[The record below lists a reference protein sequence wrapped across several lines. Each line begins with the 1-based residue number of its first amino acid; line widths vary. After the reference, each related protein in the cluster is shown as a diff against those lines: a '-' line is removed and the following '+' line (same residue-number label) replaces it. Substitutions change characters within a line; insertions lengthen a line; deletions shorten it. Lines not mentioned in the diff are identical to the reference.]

1 MVAPVLGKYRVAHRS
16 GIAAN
21 DVKSPTEIDAH
32 VGRRLRLRRT
42 ILGMK
47 QEELADAVGVTYQQI
62 QKYER
67 GDTRL
72 SIGRLFDI
80 GLVLGVPIEWFL
92 DGLDDNAPVRCNLAT
107 MLSSKDTAELVRLFS
122 RVENPKVRRQFID
135 LARVLANASEET
147 SQEPLVE
154 PH

>member
-1 MVAPVLGKYRVAHRS
+1 MATPALGKRSVAHRS

-21 DVKSPTEIDAH
+21 DAKSTSEIDVH
-32 VGRRLRLRRT
+32 VGKRLRLRRT

-92 DGLDDNAPVRCNLAT
+92 DGLQGDAPVRCS
-107 MLSSKDTAELVRLFS
+107 LSALLDDRETAELVRLYAS
-122 RVENPKVRRQFID
+122 VRDPKVRRQFLD
-135 LARVLANASEET
+135 LAKALANVAEEAS
-147 SQEPLVE
+147 
-154 PH
+154 

>member
-1 MVAPVLGKYRVAHRS
+1 MATPVLGKSRVAHRS

-21 DVKSPTEIDAH
+21 DAKCTSEIDVH
-32 VGRRLRLRRT
+32 VGKRLRLRRT
-42 ILGMK
+42 ILAMK

-92 DGLDDNAPVRCNLAT
+92 DGLHDETPARCHLT
-107 MLSSKDTAELVRLFS
+107 SILSDRDTAELVRLYS
-122 RVENPKVRRQFID
+122 SVKNPKVRRQFLD
-135 LARVLANASEET
+135 LARVLANVAEEAS
-147 SQEPLVE
+147 
-154 PH
+154 

>member
-1 MVAPVLGKYRVAHRS
+1 MATPVLGKCRVALRS

-21 DVKSPTEIDAH
+21 DAKSTSEIDVH
-32 VGRRLRLRRT
+32 VGKRLRLRRT
-42 ILGMK
+42 ILAMK

-72 SIGRLFDI
+72 AVSRLFDI

-92 DGLDDNAPVRCNLAT
+92 DGLQDDAPARCSLTT
-107 MLSSKDTAELVRLFS
+107 MLADRETAELIRLYS
-122 RVENPKVRRQFID
+122 SVKSPKVRRQFLD
-135 LARVLANASEET
+135 LAKALASVSEEA
-147 SQEPLVE
+147 S
-154 PH
+154 

>member
-1 MVAPVLGKYRVAHRS
+1 MATPVLGKSRVAHRS

-21 DVKSPTEIDAH
+21 DVKRTSEIDVH

-42 ILGMK
+42 ILAMK

-72 SIGRLFDI
+72 SVGRLFDI

-92 DGLDDNAPVRCNLAT
+92 DGLHDEVST
-107 MLSSKDTAELVRLFS
+107 HSSLTALLTDRDTAELVRLFTS
-122 RVENPKVRRQFID
+122 VRNPKVRRQFLD
-135 LARVLANASEET
+135 LARVLANVADE
-147 SQEPLVE
+147 VD
-154 PH
+154 

>member
-1 MVAPVLGKYRVAHRS
+1 MATPVLGKWRVAHRS

-21 DVKSPTEIDAH
+21 DAKSTSEIDAH

-42 ILGMK
+42 ILAMK

-72 SIGRLFDI
+72 TVGRLFDI

-92 DGLDDNAPVRCNLAT
+92 DGLHDDGPVHGGLSAMLA
-107 MLSSKDTAELVRLFS
+107 DRDAAELVRIFS
-122 RVENPKVRRQFID
+122 NVKNPKVRRQFLD
-135 LARVLANASEET
+135 LAKVLANVSEEA
-147 SQEPLVE
+147 V
-154 PH
+154 